1 MLVIRMARHVLR
13 RGADKS
19 LARPTSRCYRTES
32 IVSERGVCSCAELQ
46 VFYCYRGRKE
56 ACQATCAIST
66 TSRCEL
72 SSIFFFAVMQAAEEI
87 HAILTETLGERA
99 TSYATVK
106 KWVAQFKR
114 GDFSTCDA
122 PCPGRPKT
130 VTTPDITDQ
139 IHELILDD
147 RRISAKSIA
156 KQLSISRERVGSI
169 IHEDLDVR
177 KLSAK
182 WVPKCLNADQK
193 HQLCQ
198 SSEQLLEFFRRDP
211 NGFLSRLV
219 TNGRNL
225 VISLWPGDKAK
236 IKGVA
241 AYRLTTPQRIPSAK
255 VRWKSSRLDFL
266 GSRRHLPHLLF
277 SKRPNYQRGVL
288 LISAGAIEGHF
299 EGKTQAAGRS
309 PNGSWSCT
317 TMPRAPGTCN
327 PEETGLSGLLISWSP
342 TLFSGSG
349 PVGLPPVPWT
359 EKTFGRSPFFFRCG
373 GQCCRGELVG
383 RTTFWTFFWVACKS

>member
-1 MLVIRMARHVLR
+1 MARHVLR

-156 KQLSISRERVGSI
+156 KQLGISRERVGSI
-169 IHEDLDVR
+169 IHEDLDMR

-182 WVPKCLNADQK
+182 WVRKWPNADEK
-193 HQLCQ
+193 HQRCQ
-198 SSEQLLEFFRRDP
+198 SSEQFVDFSRSDP
-211 NGFLSRLV
+211 NDLLSRLV
-219 TNGRNL
+219 TMDDTWLYHYDPETKQQSMEWRHSGSPR
-225 VISLWPGDKAK
+225 PKK
-236 IKGVA
+236 IRVQK
-241 AYRLTTPQRIPSAK
+241 
-255 VRWKSSRLDFL
+255 
-266 GSRRHLPHLLF
+266 
-277 SKRPNYQRGVL
+277 
-288 LISAGAIEGHF
+288 SAGKVLASILWDQDGTALA
-299 EGKTQAAGRS
+299 TQKKLAYPCFQRLHHPLYS
-309 PNGSWSCT
+309 LNL
-317 TMPRAPGTCN
+317 AP
-327 PEETGLSGLLISWSP
+327 PEYHLFPGL
-342 TLFSGSG
+342 
-349 PVGLPPVPWT
+349 
-359 EKTFGRSPFFFRCG
+359 K
-373 GQCCRGELVG
+373 
-383 RTTFWTFFWVACKS
+383 KY